1 MSRPVHI
8 VACGARTSL
17 GLRAAS
23 SAAAYRAGL
32 SAAREHPH
40 FRDAK
45 GSRLITAFDQAL
57 DVGVTGS
64 SRWLTVADTA
74 LREACAAASLPRE
87 QDVPLMM
94 ALPGIRPGWDH
105 AQVAAIRSAIASSH
119 DLRLCLLESTM
130 PDQGHAGGLA
140 LIGAAAQRID
150 SGELA
155 LCLVGGVDSYA
166 DGATMR
172 WLADNRRLSDASVR
186 LGFVPGE
193 AAAFV
198 LLMSESVM
206 NQWGLHSQARVVASA
221 VGRETRTITSDEP
234 CLGEGLSSTIGLVLD
249 QLSSRPGRFDAVI
262 CDINGERYRSEEW
275 GFTCLR
281 HSAAFV
287 DPTDYWSPADC
298 WGDCGAASG
307 PLFAVLACQAIAR
320 GYARGSRTLLWA
332 ASDDGLRA
340 AVVLDSPSAART

>member
-1 MSRPVHI
+1 MNRPVHI

-45 GSRLITAFDQAL
+45 GGRLITAFDQAL
-57 DVGVTGS
+57 GVDVTGA
-64 SRWLTVADTA
+64 SRWVTLAETA
-74 LREACAAASLPRE
+74 LREACVAASLPRGQE
-87 QDVPLMM
+87 VPMM
-94 ALPGIRPGWDH
+94 VALPGIRPGWDH
-105 AQVAAIRSAIASSH
+105 AQADAIRSAVGSSQ
-119 DLRLCLLESTM
+119 DPRVRLLESTT
-130 PDQGHAGGLA
+130 PDRGHAGGLA
-140 LIGAAAQRID
+140 LIAAAAQRID
-150 SGELA
+150 AGEFP

-198 LLMSESVM
+198 LLMSESAM
-206 NQWGLHSQARVVASA
+206 NRSGLQSRACLVASA
-221 VGRETRTITSDEP
+221 VGWEARTLTSDEP
-234 CLGEGLSSTIGLVLD
+234 CLGEGLSSTIGSVLER
-249 QLSSRPGRFDAVI
+249 LSLRPGRFDAVI

-275 GFTCLR
+275 GFVCLR
-281 HSAAFV
+281 HGAAFD
-287 DPTDYWSPADC
+287 DPTDYWSPADA
-298 WGDCGAASG
+298 WGDSGAASG
-307 PLFAVLACQAIAR
+307 PLFAVLACEAMAR
-320 GYARGSRTLLWA
+320 GYARGPRTLLWA
-332 ASDDGLRA
+332 GSDDGLRA
-340 AVVLDSPSAART
+340 AAVLDSPSAART